1 MKMII
6 RDSRKFWL
14 VFLGVL
20 IISGMARLR
29 ADTVMFSLSG
39 GYMFP
44 ADTGY
49 REVYGRNIIAPEV
62 KLGFRIFSDLYIYGS
77 FMTLSK
83 KGFTPQLQEPASSS
97 QQFFGGGLAYFP
109 YLSQHW
115 KAFIGA
121 GVVNVSYK
129 EEAME
134 VTVSGNKLGFSFE
147 AGIYLKEKFVF
158 TGINAGYCFAKD
170 TYEGVDF
177 KMGGT
182 RASLVLGFVF

>member
-1 MKMII
+1 MKMIV

-14 VFLGVL
+14 VFLGIL
-20 IISGMARLR
+20 IVSGLTSLR

-39 GYMFP
+39 GYVFP
-44 ADTGY
+44 ADSNY
-49 REVYGRNIIAPEV
+49 REVYGSNIIAPEA

-77 FMTLSK
+77 FMMLSK
-83 KGFTPQLQEPASSS
+83 KGLTPELQEPASSR

-121 GVVNVSYK
+121 GAVSVSYK

-134 VTVSGNKLGFSFE
+134 VTVSGSKLGFSFE

-170 TYEGVDF
+170 TYEEVNF
-177 KMGGT
+177 KMGGA